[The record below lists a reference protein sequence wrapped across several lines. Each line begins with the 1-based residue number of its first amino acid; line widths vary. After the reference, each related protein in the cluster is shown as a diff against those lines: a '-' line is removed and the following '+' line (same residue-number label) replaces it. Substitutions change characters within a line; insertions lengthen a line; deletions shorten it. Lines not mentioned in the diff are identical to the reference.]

1 MSSSPTKAQV
11 FLSRLGSTLGLW
23 TVVLLALFAP
33 NQSIANSAFLLILIL
48 LGVFGFREYANMV
61 RKTGTQILG
70 WPAMVAGVALLSLEV
85 SNGWMAEKQLAEAK
99 STLIESQLENG
110 SDDTIYLHDTH
121 YITVNQGF
129 TTNLGAPLIAT
140 LLFLWLTTLKLR
152 SSGEIKLNSLA
163 ATFFGW
169 FYVFWLLS
177 FIGKI
182 YYLPTVQ
189 GTWFLLYFILVTK
202 FSDLGAYLVGSL
214 IGKHKMAPKISPGK
228 TWEGFGGAIVV
239 STLVS
244 VITIYAAGP
253 SLAPLKG
260 AHAIILGVLL
270 SGLAVVGDLVESLM
284 KRETGVKDSGTLFP
298 GIGGALDLIDS
309 LLFNA
314 PIFYIYCRLTLA
326 T

>member
-1 MSSSPTKAQV
+1 MCSSPTKAQV

-33 NQSIANSAFLLILIL
+33 NQSVANSAFLLILIL

-61 RKTGTQILG
+61 KKTGTQILI
-70 WPAMVAGVALLSLEV
+70 WPALVAGVALLSLEV
-85 SNGWMAEKQLAEAK
+85 SNGRLAEKQLTEAE
-99 STLIESQLENG
+99 STLIEPQLENR
-110 SDDTIYLHDTH
+110 IHDTF
-121 YITVNQGF
+121 YSTINRNDLA
-129 TTNLGAPLIAT
+129 NLGAPLIVT

-239 STLVS
+239 STIVS

-253 SLAPLKG
+253 ALAPLKG

>member
-1 MSSSPTKAQV
+1 
-11 FLSRLGSTLGLW
+11 
-23 TVVLLALFAP
+23 VVLLALFAP

-48 LGVFGFREYANMV
+48 LGVVGFREYANMV
-61 RKTGTQILG
+61 KKTGTQILG
-70 WPAMVAGVALLSLEV
+70 WPALVAGVALLALEV
-85 SNGWMAEKQLAEAK
+85 SNGWMAENQLAEVK
-99 STLIESQLENG
+99 STLIEPQHENR
-110 SDDTIYLHDTH
+110 IHDTFF
-121 YITVNQGF
+121 ITVNQNHL
-129 TTNLGAPLIAT
+129 TNLGGPLIAT

-314 PIFYIYCRLTLA
+314 PIFYIYCRLTL
-326 T
+326 

>member
-1 MSSSPTKAQV
+1 
-11 FLSRLGSTLGLW
+11 
-23 TVVLLALFAP
+23 
-33 NQSIANSAFLLILIL
+33 
-48 LGVFGFREYANMV
+48 
-61 RKTGTQILG
+61 
-70 WPAMVAGVALLSLEV
+70 
-85 SNGWMAEKQLAEAK
+85 MADNQLATAE
-99 STLIESQLENG
+99 SLLIESLPDNN
-110 SDDTIYLHDTH
+110 THDTYH
-121 YITVNQGF
+121 LTVIQASL
-129 TTNLGAPLIAT
+129 TTLGGPLIAT

-152 SSGEIKLNSLA
+152 SAGEIKLNSLA

-182 YYLPTVQ
+182 YYLPIVQ

-314 PIFYIYCRLTLA
+314 PIFYIYCRLTLS

>member
-11 FLSRLGSTLGLW
+11 FWSRLGSTLGLW
-23 TVVLLALFAP
+23 TIVLLALFAP
-33 NQSIANSAFLLILIL
+33 HPGIANSAFLLILSV
-48 LGVFGFREYANMV
+48 LGIIGFREYATMV
-61 RKTGTQILG
+61 RKTGLQIFV
-70 WPAMVAGVALLSLEV
+70 WPAIIAGLALLSFEV
-85 SNGWMAEKQLAEAK
+85 ANGWQTEKGLSEINT
-99 STLIESQLENG
+99 TLSENPPDDHIHDSYHVTFVSSSQSAL
-110 SDDTIYLHDTH
+110 
-121 YITVNQGF
+121 V
-129 TTNLGAPLIAT
+129 AT

-152 SSGEIKLNSLA
+152 SAGEVKLSSLA

-177 FIGKI
+177 FIAKI
-182 YYLPTVQ
+182 YYFPTVQ

-214 IGKHKMAPKISPGK
+214 IGKHKMAPKVSPGK
-228 TWEGFGGAIVV
+228 TWEGFGGAIVI

-244 VITIYAAGP
+244 VITVYAAGP

-260 AHAIILGVLL
+260 VHAIVLGILL
-270 SGLAVVGDLVESLM
+270 SGFAVVGDLVESLL

-298 GIGGALDLIDS
+298 GIGGSLDLIDS

-314 PIFYIYCRLTLA
+314 PIFYLYCRLTLA